1 MFITPPNRAGIS
13 SKGTKILDEFVKVLS
28 LLGPSGW
35 GGQLWHG
42 TMITIELALASL
54 IVGLVAGAGL
64 ALAKLSRVK
73 IVTYLADFYTIIIR
87 GTPEFLILLLVY
99 YGSNRA
105 VNYLLSLIGVQF
117 NFEIPQFLAA
127 VIGLA
132 FIYAAY
138 ASEVF
143 VGAYRAV
150 GKGQI
155 EAGLVIGL
163 SRMQLFYRIRV
174 PLLWRFALPGLGN
187 LWLSMIKDTS
197 LAAVLAMNDL
207 LRVAKIAGEAE
218 SRNLLFFTV
227 TGAIYLIMT
236 AISDYYLR
244 KVERHSRRFMTTAS
258 PSHKKN
264 KNKNAALVTGG
275 GA

>member
-1 MFITPPNRAGIS
+1 MLQEIE
-13 SKGTKILDEFVKVLS
+13 KIFA
-28 LLGPSGW
+28 LLGPDGW

-42 TMITIELALASL
+42 TRITIELALASL
-54 IVGLVAGAGL
+54 ILGLVAGAGL
-64 ALAKLSRVK
+64 ALAKLSRFK
-73 IVTYLADFYTIIIR
+73 IIKYLADAYTIIIR

-105 VNYLLSLIGVQF
+105 VNYLLSLIGLQF
-117 NFEIPQFLAA
+117 NLEIPQFLAA
-127 VIGLA
+127 VLGLA

-150 GKGQI
+150 AKGQI
-155 EAGLVIGL
+155 EAGQVIGL
-163 SRMQLFYRIRV
+163 SRWQLFYRIRV

-207 LRVAKIAGEAE
+207 LRVAKVAGEAE
-218 SRNLLFFTV
+218 NRNLLFFV
-227 TGAIYLIMT
+227 FTGIIYLLMT
-236 AISDYYLR
+236 AISDYFLR
-244 KVERHSRRFMTTAS
+244 KVERHSRRFMAS
-258 PSHKKN
+258 QTPTKKP
-264 KNKNAALVTGG
+264 KLKKPPKAAANTPTNLMTGE
-275 GA
+275 A

>member
-1 MFITPPNRAGIS
+1 MFNEIIRAIT
-13 SKGTKILDEFVKVLS
+13 LV
-28 LLGPSGW
+28 GPSGW
-35 GGQLWHG
+35 GGQLLKG
-42 TMITIELALASL
+42 MIITVELALASL
-54 IVGLVAGAGL
+54 VIGLIAGAGL
-64 ALAKLSRVK
+64 ALAKLARSKTVN
-73 IVTYLADFYTIIIR
+73 YLADFYTIIIR

-105 VNYLLSLIGVQF
+105 INYLFSSIGLHF
-117 NFEIPQFLAA
+117 YFEIPQFLAA

-138 ASEVF
+138 SSEVF

-150 GKGQI
+150 AKGQI

-163 SRMQLFYRIRV
+163 SRWQLFYRIRV

-207 LRVAKIAGEAE
+207 LRVAKVAGEAE
-218 SRNLLFFTV
+218 RSNLLFFAY
-227 TGAIYLIMT
+227 TGVVYLAMT
-236 AISDYYLR
+236 ALSDYYLR
-244 KVERHSRRFMTTAS
+244 KVECHSRRYMVAQNST
-258 PSHKKN
+258 KKTKQ
-264 KNKNAALVTGG
+264 KNPGKMATE
-275 GA
+275 GAHNV